1 MRQEDRGWQR
11 VEQGY
16 GEGRS
21 EVVGIRLKVIEMS
34 YVLEFEWG
42 WRLRL
47 KTNDPKTPTHSSVA
61 VTSNSLQRL

>member
-47 KTNDPKTPTHSSVA
+47 K
-61 VTSNSLQRL
+61 